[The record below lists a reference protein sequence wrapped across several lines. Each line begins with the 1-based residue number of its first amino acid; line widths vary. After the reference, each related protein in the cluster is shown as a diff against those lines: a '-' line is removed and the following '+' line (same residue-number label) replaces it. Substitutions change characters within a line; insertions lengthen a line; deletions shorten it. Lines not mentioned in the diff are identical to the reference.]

1 MTAIINM
8 AEGAAPS
15 TPAAGTHTIYV
26 DVSGNFHTLSD
37 AGVDAT
43 LATTAIALVT
53 ANVADEAITNAKLA
67 HMAQATIKGRNAG
80 EGTGDADDLTSA
92 EVAAML
98 TGQFTPFGDA
108 DWTALT
114 LATGFSVSDQYPSGH
129 TYAAPGYRNV
139 NGVIYLRGAA
149 RCTTASY
156 YTVAT
161 LPTGYRPSADGLY
174 AAAVSNTSDALST
187 TYVWVYATGEIV
199 TLGVNTN
206 TYHLDNI
213 NFMPA

>member
-1 MTAIINM
+1 MTAILQM
-8 AEGAAPS
+8 TEGAAPS
-15 TPAAGTHTIYV
+15 TPAANTHILYV
-26 DVSGNFHTLSD
+26 ATDGLWHTLSD
-37 AGVDAT
+37 AGDDKT
-43 LATTAIALVT
+43 LANTDIELVT

-67 HMAQATIKGRNAG
+67 HMAEATIKGRNDG

-92 EVAAML
+92 ELAAML
-98 TGQFTPFGDA
+98 EGQFTPFGDA
-108 DWTALT
+108 DWTEMT
-114 LATGFSVSDQYPSGH
+114 LATGFDTADAYPTGH
-129 TYAAPGYRNV
+129 TYAAPGYRLV
-139 NGVIYLRGAA
+139 NGIVYLRGAA
-149 RCTTASY
+149 RCTTAGY

-161 LPTGYRPSADGLY
+161 LPTGYRPAADGLY